1 MARRSV
7 EFCLKFFSAS
17 YTERSL
23 RASETRMPEVTHAQE
38 RPAARG
44 RQVKAATKDP
54 TLVRERREHLIAAA
68 IRVFIDKGFHNASVR
83 DIGRAAGMT
92 QGTIYNYVRSKDDI
106 LYLVCDRI
114 VAEYQE
120 EARKALDMASDP
132 AERIRSAIHAVS
144 EVMYRHQE
152 EILLIYQDSHLLE
165 PRSLR
170 VILARVEEFIG
181 MFETI
186 LVEASRQI
194 GLKIAQPHLAANI
207 LTFLPVMIALRRW
220 SLHRGLTHEQIVD
233 GITDFAVRGLGLERA
248 LATKKGA

>member
-1 MARRSV
+1 MR
-7 EFCLKFFSAS
+7 
-17 YTERSL
+17 
-23 RASETRMPEVTHAQE
+23 EVTNVQE
-38 RPAARG
+38 RPATRG
-44 RQVKAATKDP
+44 RTVKAATKDAA
-54 TLVRERREHLIAAA
+54 LVRERRENLIAAA

-120 EARKALDMASDP
+120 EARKALEITSDP
-132 AERIRSAIHAVS
+132 AERIRSAVRAVS
-144 EVMYRHQE
+144 EVMHRHQE

-181 MFETI
+181 MFESI
-186 LVEASRQI
+186 LTDASRQLGVAI
-194 GLKIAQPHLAANI
+194 PQPHLAANI

-220 SLHRGLTHEQIVD
+220 SLQRRLTHEQVVD
-233 GITDFAVRGLGLERA
+233 GITEFAVRGLGIEQL
-248 LATKKGA
+248 LAKKKGA

>member
-1 MARRSV
+1 
-7 EFCLKFFSAS
+7 
-17 YTERSL
+17 
-23 RASETRMPEVTHAQE
+23 MPELSNPQE
-38 RPAARG
+38 RPVVRG

-54 TLVRERREHLIAAA
+54 TLVRERRENLIAAA
-68 IRVFIDKGFHNASVR
+68 IRVFIEKGFHNASVR

-120 EARKALDMASDP
+120 EARKALDMTSDP
-132 AERIRSAIHAVS
+132 AERIRSAVRAVS

-181 MFETI
+181 MFESI
-186 LVEASRQI
+186 LVDAGRQL
-194 GLKIAQPHLAANI
+194 GVPVPQPHLAANI
-207 LTFLPVMIALRRW
+207 VTFLPVMIALRRW
-220 SLHRGLTHEQIVD
+220 SLQRALSHEQIVD
-233 GITDFAVRGLGLERA
+233 GITEFAVRGLGIERSA
-248 LATKKGA
+248 PGRKGA